1 MNKTIIKTEET
12 ATVGNKLHKL
22 GEIAFDHPWRF
33 IVGWVLVIALLGF
46 TASQFMKPTSTAISI
61 PGTEAQKALDKMD
74 QLFPDAGKG
83 SGRIIFAAPEGK
95 TLTDYNDQIRE
106 STTELNKVDG
116 VIKAIDY
123 SENAA
128 ALSEDKRIAY
138 TQIQLEDGTGTIT
151 ASTIDAVE
159 KIVDETRNNGLQ
171 VEIGGDIIEKAPEG
185 IVGPGEVGG
194 VLIALVVLV
203 MTLGSLIAAGMPL
216 VTALVGIGVS
226 MAGLFSMSHLF
237 TISSTTPVLAIMLG
251 LAVGIDYSLFIINK
265 YRSYVLAGYKYK
277 DAAGRAIG
285 TAGNAVLFAAATVII
300 ALSALAVVG
309 IPFIATMGLTAAA
322 AIAVAA
328 LVSIT
333 LIPALLR
340 LGGAMVFA
348 RKNRTDIRKAQKHG
362 PKEDHHAD
370 RTTFWYRWGAAL
382 AKYPLAVVIVCVVAI
397 GAAALPLR
405 DLTLGLPTDEYAAPS
420 TTERRGYDLLTKGFG
435 AGFNGP
441 LLVVAE
447 GLPAVTDAERAAVRE
462 PAMAQLD
469 AQIAQATQQQ
479 QVAMQQ
485 KAATLQT
492 PEQFAA
498 FQQEVATMQAA
509 GEKQKAEA
517 MVKINASVEQYAK
530 LIQLKKVADAIAK
543 TDAVKTAVPA
553 MATEDGTKGLIQ
565 VIPTTGPSDKGTVD
579 LITHLRDSNN
589 RKQLTGDSSINL
601 SVTGTAALQNDINE
615 KLSAILPLYL
625 AIVIGLSFILL
636 IVAFR
641 SILVPLK
648 ATLGFLLSVA
658 AMFGALVAI
667 FQWGWFGV
675 AEAPGPI
682 VSFIPI
688 IAIGILFGLAMDYEF
703 FLVTSMHEA
712 FRETQDAKRSVL
724 RGFAHASKVVVA
736 AAVIMVS
743 VFMGFVFNH
752 DPTIQA
758 IGFALAFGIF
768 VDAFIVRMTLVPAV
782 MVLLG
787 KSAWW
792 LPKWL
797 DRILPHVSIEGEAD
811 AKK

>member
-1 MNKTIIKTEET
+1 MQEVTM
-12 ATVGNKLHKL
+12 GSKLHKL
-22 GEIAFDHPWRF
+22 GAAAFNHPWR
-33 IVGWVLVIALLGF
+33 IIGMWLVILAILGML
-46 TASQFMKPTSTAISI
+46 AAQFMKPTSTAISI

-74 QLFPDAGKG
+74 ELFPDAGKG
-83 SGRIIFAAPEGK
+83 SGRIVFAAPQDK
-95 TLTDYNDQIRE
+95 TIEDYK
-106 STTELNKVDG
+106 TTIQQTTSELSKIDG
-116 VIKAIDY
+116 VIKVVDPY
-123 SENAA
+123 TNVS
-128 ALSEDKRIAY
+128 ALSEDKKIAY
-138 TQIQLEDGTGTIT
+138 TQVQLNKGAGELDPKT
-151 ASTIDAVE
+151 
-159 KIVDETRNNGLQ
+159 VDEIVKIIEDTRTAGGLQ
-171 VEIGGDIIEKAPEG
+171 VEMGGDIIEKAPEG
-185 IVGPGEVGG
+185 IVGPGEIGG

-216 VTALVGIGVS
+216 LTALVGIGVS
-226 MAGLFSMSHLF
+226 MAGLFAMSHLF

-265 YRSYVLAGYKYK
+265 YRSYVLAGYNYK

-328 LVSIT
+328 TVSIT

-340 LGGAMVFA
+340 LGGAMVFP
-348 RKNRTDIRKAQKHG
+348 RKNRTEIRKAQEHG
-362 PKEDHHAD
+362 PKENHHAD

-382 AKYPLAVVIVCVVAI
+382 TRYPLAVVIVCVVAI
-397 GAAALPLR
+397 GAVALPVR

-420 TTERRGYDLLTKGFG
+420 TTERKGYDLLTKGFG

-447 GLPAVTDAERAAVRE
+447 GLPAVSEADKAAVRE
-462 PAMAQLD
+462 PAMTQLN
-469 AQIAQATQQQ
+469 AQIAQATAQQQ
-479 QVAMQQ
+479 TAMQA
-485 KAATLQT
+485 KMATLQT

-498 FQQEVATMQAA
+498 FQQEVALMQTA

-517 MVKINASVEQYAK
+517 IAKVEGSVEQYAK
-530 LIQLKKVADAIAK
+530 LVQLKKIADKIAK
-543 TDAVKTAVPA
+543 SDNVKTAVPA
-553 MATEDGTKGLIQ
+553 MATDDGTAGLIQ
-565 VIPTTGPSDKGTVD
+565 VIPTTGPSDKTTID
-579 LITHLRDSNN
+579 LITYLRDENN
-589 RKQLTGDSSINL
+589 HTKLTGNSAIDL
-601 SVTGTAALQNDINE
+601 SVTGTAALQNDINQ
-615 KLSAILPLYL
+615 KLSGILPLYL
-625 AIVIGLSFILL
+625 AIVIGLSFVLL
-636 IVAFR
+636 IIAFR
-641 SILVPLK
+641 SVLVPLK

-667 FQWGWFGV
+667 FQWGWFGIS
-675 AEAPGPI
+675 EAPGPI

-736 AAVIMVS
+736 AAIIMVS

-792 LPKWL
+792 LPGWL
-797 DRILPHVSIEGEAD
+797 DRILPHVSIEGEAET
-811 AKK
+811 KK